1 MNQNISSVK
10 KFFFNITLLE
20 PLLLFS
26 VFFLPGYLTQF
37 LQETAPD
44 MFESTFF
51 NIYYIILTA
60 PQIMLTLYII
70 LLKPGRSLS
79 DFDVRAFKFSDLP
92 KALLTLGGI
101 FLCIIPLGLIAT
113 LILPETDNP
122 LIYGT
127 GWKFSRVEIIPLV
140 FISCILTGYNEEI
153 FFRAYLYKTL
163 RKIGSGLLPAAASV
177 SILFGAGH
185 IYEGYFAFVATA
197 VIGAFLSFV
206 FIRTKSIH
214 AVSIGHG
221 LYNFSVLLLSM
232 GVEI

>member
-1 MNQNISSVK
+1 MNQNISSIK
-10 KFFFNITLLE
+10 KFFFNIPLLE

-37 LQETAPD
+37 LQETSPD
-44 MFESTFF
+44 MFESIFL
-51 NIYYIILTA
+51 NIYYIILIT

-70 LLKPGRSLS
+70 LLKPDRNLS
-79 DFDVRAFKFSDLP
+79 EFDIRAFKFSDLP

-101 FLCIIPLGLIAT
+101 LLCIIPLGLIVT
-113 LILPETDNP
+113 IIFPETDNQ
-122 LIYGT
+122 LIYGA
-127 GWKFSRVEIIPLV
+127 GWKFSRKELIPLV
-140 FISCILTGYNEEI
+140 FISCMLTGYSEEI

-163 RKIGSGLLPAAASV
+163 RKIGTGVLPAVVSV

-185 IYEGYFAFVATA
+185 IYEGYFAFAGTTI
-197 VIGAFLSFV
+197 IGVFLSFV

-214 AVSIGHG
+214 AISIGHG

-232 GVEI
+232 GVKI